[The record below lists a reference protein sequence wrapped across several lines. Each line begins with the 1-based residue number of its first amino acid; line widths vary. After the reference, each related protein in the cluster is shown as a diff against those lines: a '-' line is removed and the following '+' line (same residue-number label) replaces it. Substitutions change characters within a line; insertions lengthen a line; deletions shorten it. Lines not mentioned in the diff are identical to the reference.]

1 MIPSPKPGGLASCS
15 APHPPGSPVI
25 LVLMVV
31 TRIAPSPT
39 GDPHV
44 GTAYQA
50 LFNYVFAK
58 QHGGKFIVR
67 LEDTDRSRYNPASE
81 QRILEMLEWI
91 GLSPDESPSKG
102 GPSNPYVQS
111 QRLPI
116 YQQHVQML
124 LEKGVAYRAFDTPEE
139 LAVAREAAQKAGH
152 KEQGYNR
159 RYRDYPVAEAERR
172 AAAGE
177 GHVVRLKV
185 PLDGKT
191 IVRDLLRGPIEF
203 ENAALDDKVILKA
216 DGYPTYHLAAMVDD
230 HLMGVSHVIRAEE
243 WITSTPFHILILQA
257 FGWEEPVWC
266 HTPLLRNPDKSKLSK
281 RKMDTS
287 VDSYK
292 NQGFLPEALLNY
304 LGTMAWSMPDGRE
317 IFSVQDMI
325 EHFSLER
332 ISLGGP
338 VFDLNKLKWMNGK
351 YIREVLSLADLGER
365 VKPFLE
371 RAGLWAS
378 SDLYLQQVLEA
389 MRARFETLQEF
400 VDKSGYFF
408 SDDYPMQE
416 KAQAKL
422 HEGAGFLP
430 ELREQ
435 LNQLPDLLQDT
446 TEPLLKAFAE
456 ARGLKTAT
464 VMQPLRAALTGSLET
479 PGMFDLLMLL
489 GKERVLKRL
498 ERAIETYTSQ

>member
-1 MIPSPKPGGLASCS
+1 
-15 APHPPGSPVI
+15 
-25 LVLMVV
+25 MVV

-58 QHGGKFIVR
+58 QQGGKFIVR
-67 LEDTDRSRYNPASE
+67 LEDTDRSRYNPTSE
-81 QRILEMLEWI
+81 RRILEMLEWI
-91 GLSPDESPSKG
+91 GLSPDESPTKG
-102 GPSNPYVQS
+102 GPGGPYVQS

-124 LEKGVAYRAFDTPEE
+124 LESGAAYRAFDTAEE
-139 LAVAREAAQKAGH
+139 LAAVREAAQKAGH

-159 RYRDYPVAEAERR
+159 RYRDYPVAESERR
-172 AAAGE
+172 AASGE
-177 GHVVRLKV
+177 PHVVRLKV
-185 PLDGKT
+185 PQGGKT
-191 IVRDLLRGPIEF
+191 IVHDLLRGPIEF

-243 WITSTPFHILILQA
+243 WITSTPFHILILRA
-257 FGWEEPVWC
+257 FGWDEPVWC

-287 VDSYK
+287 VDSYRA
-292 NQGFLPEALLNY
+292 QGFLPEALLNY

-351 YIREVLSLADLGER
+351 YIREVLSVAELAER
-365 VKPFLE
+365 ARPFLE
-371 RAGLWAS
+371 RAGLSAP
-378 SDLYLQQVLEA
+378 SDRYLQQVIEA

-400 VDKSGYFF
+400 VDRSRYFF
-408 SDDYPMQE
+408 SDEYPMQE
-416 KAQAKL
+416 NARAKL
-422 HEGAGFLP
+422 REGAGFFP

-435 LNQLPDLLQDT
+435 LARLPDMLQDA

-456 ARGLKTAT
+456 ARGLKTAA

-479 PGMFDLLMLL
+479 PGIFDLLTLL
-489 GKERVLKRL
+489 GKERVLERL
-498 ERAIETYTSQ
+498 ERATPQ

>member
-1 MIPSPKPGGLASCS
+1 
-15 APHPPGSPVI
+15 
-25 LVLMVV
+25 MVV

-67 LEDTDRSRYNPASE
+67 LEDTDRSRYNPTSE
-81 QRILEMLEWI
+81 RRILEMLDWL
-91 GLSPDESPSKG
+91 GLVPDESPAKG
-102 GPSNPYVQS
+102 GPNGPYVQS

-116 YQQHVQML
+116 YHRYVQIL
-124 LEKGVAYRAFDTPEE
+124 LEKGAAYRAFDTPEE
-139 LAVAREAAQKAGH
+139 LAAAREEARRAGRL
-152 KEQGYNR
+152 EQGYNR
-159 RYRDYPVAEAERR
+159 RYREYPVEEAERR

-177 GHVVRLKV
+177 PHVVRLKV
-185 PLDGKT
+185 PLEGKT
-191 IVRDLLRGPIEF
+191 IVHDLLRGPVEF
-203 ENAALDDKVILKA
+203 DNAMLDDKVILKA

-230 HLMGVSHVIRAEE
+230 HLMGVTHVIRAEE
-243 WITSTPFHILILQA
+243 WLTSTPFHILILRA

-287 VDSYK
+287 VESYRA
-292 NQGFLPEALLNY
+292 QGILPEALLNY

-317 IFSVQDMI
+317 IFSLQDMI

-338 VFDLNKLKWMNGK
+338 VFDLAKLKWMNGK
-351 YIREVLSLADLGER
+351 YIREVLSLDDLTER

-371 RAGLWAS
+371 RRGLAWPSEA
-378 SDLYLQQVLEA
+378 YLKQVVEA
-389 MRARFETLQEF
+389 MRPRFDTLEEF
-400 VDKSGYFF
+400 VDKALYFF
-408 SDDYPMQE
+408 TEAYPLQA

-422 HEGAGFLP
+422 EEGRPLLPTLQALLASLPDFLP
-430 ELREQ
+430 E
-435 LNQLPDLLQDT
+435 T
-446 TEPLLKAFAE
+446 TEPALRGFAE
-456 ARGLKTAT
+456 AKGLKPAA

-479 PGMFDLLMLL
+479 PGMFDLLMIL
-489 GKERVLKRL
+489 GKERVLARL
-498 ERAIETYTSQ
+498 ARYTSQ

>member
-1 MIPSPKPGGLASCS
+1 
-15 APHPPGSPVI
+15 
-25 LVLMVV
+25 MVV

-67 LEDTDRSRYNPASE
+67 IEDTDRTRYNPTSE
-81 QRILEMLEWI
+81 RRILEMLDWL
-91 GLSPDESPSKG
+91 GLSPDESPIKG
-102 GPSNPYVQS
+102 GPNGPYVQS
-111 QRLPI
+111 QRLHI
-116 YQQHVQML
+116 YRQHVQML
-124 LEKGVAYRAFDTPEE
+124 LEKGAAYRAFDTPEE
-139 LAVAREAAQKAGH
+139 LAAAREAAQRAGH

-159 RYRDYPVAEAERR
+159 RYRDYPVEEAERR

-177 GHVVRLKV
+177 PHVVRLKV
-185 PLDGKT
+185 PLEGKT
-191 IVRDLLRGPIEF
+191 IVHDLLRGPIEF
-203 ENAALDDKVILKA
+203 DNAALDDKVILKA

-230 HLMGVSHVIRAEE
+230 HLMGVTHVIRAEE
-243 WITSTPFHILILQA
+243 WITSTPFHILILRA
-257 FGWEEPVWC
+257 FGWAEPVWC

-287 VDSYK
+287 VDSYRA
-292 NQGFLPEALLNY
+292 QGFLPEALLNY

-317 IFSVQDMI
+317 IFSLQDMI

-351 YIREVLSLADLGER
+351 YIREVLTLDDLAER

-371 RAGLWAS
+371 RAGLTYPS
-378 SDLYLQQVLEA
+378 ETYLKQVLEA

-400 VDKSGYFF
+400 VDKSPYFF
-408 SDDYPMQE
+408 TEAYPMQE
-416 KAQAKL
+416 KALAKL
-422 HEGAGFLP
+422 REGAAFLP
-430 ELREQ
+430 ELYEQ
-435 LNQLPDLLQDT
+435 LSRLPDMLPDS
-446 TEPLLKAFAE
+446 TEPLLKSFTE
-456 ARGLKTAT
+456 AKGVKAAA

-479 PGMFDLLMLL
+479 PGMFDILVLL

-498 ERAIETYTSQ
+498 ERAIELVKA

>member
-1 MIPSPKPGGLASCS
+1 
-15 APHPPGSPVI
+15 
-25 LVLMVV
+25 MVV

-50 LFNYVFAK
+50 LFNYVYAK

-67 LEDTDRSRYNPASE
+67 LEDTDRSRYNPTSE
-81 QRILEMLEWI
+81 RRILEMLEWL
-91 GLSPDESPSKG
+91 GLSPDESPVKG
-102 GPSNPYVQS
+102 GPNAPYVQS

-116 YQQHVQML
+116 YQRHVQIL
-124 LEKGVAYRAFDTPEE
+124 LEKGAAYRAFDTPEE
-139 LAVAREAAQKAGH
+139 LAAAREEARRAGRQ
-152 KEQGYNR
+152 EQGYNR
-159 RYRDYPVAEAERR
+159 RYRDYPAQEAERR

-177 GHVVRLKV
+177 PHVVRLRV
-185 PLDGKT
+185 PLEGKT
-191 IVRDLLRGPIEF
+191 VVHDLLRGPVAF
-203 ENAALDDKVILKA
+203 DNAGLDDKVILKA

-230 HLMGVSHVIRAEE
+230 HLMGVTHVIRAEE
-243 WITSTPFHILILQA
+243 WLTSTPFHILILRA

-287 VDSYK
+287 VDSYRA
-292 NQGFLPEALLNY
+292 QGFLPEALLNY

-317 IFSVQDMI
+317 IFSLQDMI
-325 EHFSLER
+325 EHFRLER

-351 YIREVLSLADLGER
+351 YIREVLSVEELAER

-371 RAGLWAS
+371 RAGLAVPS
-378 SDLYLQQVLEA
+378 ETYLRQVLEA

-408 SDDYPMQE
+408 SDEYPMQE
-416 KAQAKL
+416 KALAKL
-422 HEGAGFLP
+422 QEGAFFLP

-435 LNQLPDLLQDT
+435 LAQLPDLLQDS

-456 ARGLKTAT
+456 ARGLKTAA

-479 PGMFDLLMLL
+479 PGMFDLLTLL
-489 GKERVLKRL
+489 GKERVIRRL
-498 ERAIETYTSQ
+498 ERALEHYTSQ

>member
-1 MIPSPKPGGLASCS
+1 
-15 APHPPGSPVI
+15 
-25 LVLMVV
+25 MVV

-58 QHGGKFIVR
+58 QQGGKFIVR
-67 LEDTDRSRYNPASE
+67 LEDTDRSRYNPTSE
-81 QRILEMLEWI
+81 RRILEMLEWI
-91 GLSPDESPSKG
+91 GLSPDESPTKD
-102 GPSNPYVQS
+102 GPNGPYVQS

-116 YQQHVQML
+116 YQQHVRML
-124 LEKGVAYRAFDTPEE
+124 LEKGAAYRAFDTPEE
-139 LAVAREAAQKAGH
+139 LAAAREAAQKAGH

-177 GHVVRLKV
+177 PHVVRLKV

-191 IVRDLLRGPIEF
+191 IVHDLLRGPIEF

-257 FGWEEPVWC
+257 FGWGEPVWC

-292 NQGFLPEALLNY
+292 LQGFLPEALLNY

-338 VFDLNKLKWMNGK
+338 VFDLNKLRWMNGK
-351 YIREVLSLADLGER
+351 YIREVLSLADLAER
-365 VKPFLE
+365 VRPFLE
-371 RAGLWAS
+371 RAGYLVP

-408 SDDYPMQE
+408 SDEYPMQE

-422 HEGAGFLP
+422 KEGAGFLP
-430 ELREQ
+430 ELRDQ
-435 LNQLPDLLQDT
+435 LAQLPDMLQDS

-456 ARGLKTAT
+456 ARGLKIAA

-479 PGMFDLLMLL
+479 PGMFDLLTLL
-489 GKERVLKRL
+489 GKERVLKR
-498 ERAIETYTSQ
+498 IEKAMELAKG